1 MSDPFALEVHR
12 PVQPED
18 APPGLPVLPPY
29 VSREHDEVLGQ
40 VVRAAADGRSGI
52 AVLVG
57 GSSTGKTR
65 GLTNNGTA
73 SGVSRWRAK
82 CLRLGEVN
90 AVDYFAHPAHMIRVT
105 ASD

>member
-1 MSDPFALEVHR
+1 MIGETT
-12 PVQPED
+12 
-18 APPGLPVLPPY
+18 G
-29 VSREHDEVLGQ
+29 G
-40 VVRAAADGRSGI
+40 ADCLTYLR
-52 AVLVG
+52 
-57 GSSTGKTR
+57 R

>member
-1 MSDPFALEVHR
+1 MLAGDTR
-12 PVQPED
+12 Q
-18 APPGLPVLPPY
+18 
-29 VSREHDEVLGQ
+29 
-40 VVRAAADGRSGI
+40 RAAVLKVSPQQLPSGEG
-52 AVLVG
+52 AAGQRLLVEVAAAAA
-57 GSSTGKTR
+57 TG